1 MGTRQVRTGVTML
14 RWQLR
19 FCTCRQLTSGGSIV
33 KVESISLPNKESARR
48 CREALRA
55 IFSNAYGLA
64 ENVCVGFLPY
74 PDDQMQRV
82 VGIEDS
88 MVVGLQ
94 AECEIRPVNPDGVT
108 DARLLANTLRRET
121 PRERRINFRASA
133 AWPNCA
139 EGSVEALQNRFVG
152 IRKPGRWND
161 QLGGSGQSTSIPAA
175 NRSNLQ
181 IGLTSRHI
189 GCVDPLEMR
198 RGGRRTHRY

>member
-1 MGTRQVRTGVTML
+1 MGRRQVRTGVTML

-55 IFSNAYGLA
+55 TFSNAYGLA

-82 VGIEDS
+82 VGIADS

-94 AECEIRPVNPDGVT
+94 AQCEIRPVNPDGVNE
-108 DARLLANTLRRET
+108 ARLLSNTLRRQN
-121 PRERRINFRASA
+121 PRERRINFHAND
-133 AWPNCA
+133 AWPNSA
-139 EGSVEALQNRFVG
+139 EGSSEAPPTRCLVS
-152 IRKPGRWND
+152 
-161 QLGGSGQSTSIPAA
+161 LHPA
-175 NRSNLQ
+175 RVLSQ
-181 IGLTSRHI
+181 
-189 GCVDPLEMR
+189 
-198 RGGRRTHRY
+198 